1 GPAAKSGRVE
11 GSARLDPGSVR
22 FAGALDGGTLATRLH
37 LTAGG
42 LPLAPLRGYVDAGL
56 RRVSARGG
64 AVDAGLDVAFT
75 PPAAGGPGSLE
86 LRGTVEGRQ
95 LALALP
101 DAAEPF
107 LRVDRLGAELA
118 PVRLLPAIAADLARV
133 RVAGAVLQVRRAGA
147 GTLSLAPLWATAAP
161 TSGETAPAPVAGPP
175 AVRLGQVQLA
185 GGRIE
190 FTDQAVQPRVR
201 VTLRELEADLRR
213 AGADAARMALR
224 LRAMLGAGS
233 PV

>member
-22 FAGALDGGTLATRLH
+22 FAGALDGGTFATRLH

-64 AVDAGLDVAFT
+64 AVDAGLGGAFP

-101 DAAEPF
+101 HAAEPF
-107 LRVDRLGAELA
+107 LRVD
-118 PVRLLPAIAADLARV
+118 P
-133 RVAGAVLQVRRAGA
+133 
-147 GTLSLAPLWATAAP
+147 
-161 TSGETAPAPVAGPP
+161 PAPQP
-175 AVRLGQVQLA
+175 ATVRPL
-185 GGRIE
+185 
-190 FTDQAVQPRVR
+190 
-201 VTLRELEADLRR
+201 
-213 AGADAARMALR
+213 
-224 LRAMLGAGS
+224 
-233 PV
+233 